1 MLWTVPGSIRGA
13 HLVITKR
20 LLLAAGAAAPMLAL
34 APAAFAN
41 GDFTVRQ
48 NRLFLN
54 ARVNGRPV
62 QALLDSAAETSFIDT
77 KFARSIGIAGG
88 ETVGARGSGG
98 DTDVQLA
105 KGVKVDAL
113 GLHLGPLTVAVLD
126 LSDVGRRLL
135 NGPLAFVLGRE
146 LFDAAR
152 LYIDIERAE
161 IRTMPASAVPSGAKL
176 ALSEERGLE
185 TVPAAIEGH
194 APVGAAFD
202 LGNGGDVL
210 IGADYAKTLGLLSDG
225 RPIVEKKGGGIGGE
239 RLRQTLTL
247 KSLELAGR
255 RFTNV
260 SAAID
265 ATGSATKLNIG
276 VPILRKFEIV
286 TDFAGHAV
294 WLNSKYS

>member
-1 MLWTVPGSIRGA
+1 MDGEGHSGA
-13 HLVITKR
+13 RFMITKR
-20 LLLAAGAAAPMLAL
+20 LFLAAGAAAPVL
-34 APAAFAN
+34 AFAPRAFAS
-41 GDFTVRQ
+41 GALIVRQ

-54 ARVNGRPV
+54 VAVNGHPIL
-62 QALLDSAAETSFIDT
+62 ALLDSAAETSFIDT
-77 KFARSIGIAGG
+77 KFARSIGIDGG

-98 DTDVQLA
+98 DTEAQLA

-126 LSDVGRRLL
+126 LSDIGRRLL
-135 NGPLAFVLGRE
+135 NGPLAFVMGRE

-161 IRTMPASAVPSGAKL
+161 IRTVPSAVKPAGVKL
-176 ALSEERGLE
+176 DLREERELE
-185 TVPAAIEGH
+185 TIPAAIEGH

-210 IGADYAKTLGLLSDG
+210 IGADYAKSLGLLTDG
-225 RPIVEKKGGGIGGE
+225 RAIVEKKGGGIGGE

-247 KSLELAGR
+247 KSLDVAGR

-260 SAAID
+260 PAAID
-265 ATGSATKLNIG
+265 ATSSATKLNIG
-276 VPILRKFEIV
+276 VSLFRKFEIV
-286 TDFAGHAV
+286 TDFPAHAV